1 MKEYL
6 IKAKIKN
13 VPEGRNRIRKHIF
26 AVDEENAL
34 GKFRNIYN
42 KPENLDWNQIE
53 FESIEEVKN
62 EK

>member
-13 VPEGRNRIRKHIF
+13 VAEGRGNKISKHIF
-26 AVDEENAL
+26 AVNEENAL

-53 FESIEEVKN
+53 FESIEEVK
-62 EK
+62 K